1 MKTKKALL
9 AQKFTLEEAIKA
21 LEAKGQNTTWTDHTD
36 GSFSV
41 SVPITVTDMKQMSE
55 LRAELNK
62 TDSLLGQKKSS
73 TRKASAV
80 QAIKDPD
87 LLTEQMLAERWHC
100 SASRLQ
106 RWRAANTG
114 PAYLKIGGKVLYRQ
128 KDIIAY
134 EAAHLVKTEP
144 KT

>member
-1 MKTKKALL
+1 MKSKKALL

-21 LEAKGQNTTWTDHTD
+21 LEAKRQNTKWTDHTD

-41 SVPITVTDMKQMSE
+41 SVPITVADMKQMSA

-73 TRKASAV
+73 SRKTSAV
-80 QAIKDPD
+80 QTIKEPD
-87 LLTEQMLAERWHC
+87 LLTEQVLAQRWHC
-100 SASRLQ
+100 STSRLQ

-114 PAYLKIGGKVLYRQ
+114 PSYLKIGGKVLYRQ
-128 KDIIAY
+128 EDIRTF
-134 EAAHLVKTEP
+134 EVAHLVKTQP
-144 KT
+144 KS

>member
-1 MKTKKALL
+1 MKTKNALL

-41 SVPITVTDMKQMSE
+41 SVPITVPDMKQMSV
-55 LRAELNK
+55 LRVELNK
-62 TDSLLGQKKSS
+62 ADSLLGQKKSS
-73 TRKASAV
+73 TRKGSAV
-80 QAIKDPD
+80 QTVKDPD
-87 LLTEQMLAERWHC
+87 MLTEQMLAERWHC

-114 PAYLKIGGKVLYRQ
+114 PTYLKIGGKVLYRQ
-128 KDIIAY
+128 EDVRAY
-134 EAAHLVKTEP
+134 EAAHLVKTES
-144 KT
+144 KS